1 MLLSSVMKEELETEM
16 VQVNLTSKL
25 FLTAFF
31 SVKLRIWG
39 SAWWKNP
46 VSLIKKLFSF

>member
-25 FLTAFF
+25 YLTAFF
-31 SVKLRIWG
+31 SVKLRI
-39 SAWWKNP
+39 
-46 VSLIKKLFSF
+46 